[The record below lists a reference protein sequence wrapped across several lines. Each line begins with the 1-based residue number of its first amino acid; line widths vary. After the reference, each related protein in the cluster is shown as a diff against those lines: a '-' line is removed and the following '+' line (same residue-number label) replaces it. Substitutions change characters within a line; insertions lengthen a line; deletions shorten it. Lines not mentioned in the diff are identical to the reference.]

1 MEGFLRPEARVLE
14 ESALVP
20 AANLISP
27 APNQFTHEVTS
38 DQPYYYKSVE
48 QGSPP
53 DGFFP
58 KGTKVVLLLYGGGSS
73 CRVADGQ
80 GRYVDIEYASL
91 RRL

>member
-1 MEGFLRPEARVLE
+1 MEGFLRPDAKVLD

-20 AANLISP
+20 VANLISP

-38 DQPYYYKSVE
+38 DQPYYYKSME

-53 DGFFP
+53 DGVFP
-58 KGTKVVLLLYGGGSS
+58 KGTKVVLLLYDAGPS

-80 GRYVDIEYASL
+80 GRYVAMEYASL
-91 RRL
+91 RKL